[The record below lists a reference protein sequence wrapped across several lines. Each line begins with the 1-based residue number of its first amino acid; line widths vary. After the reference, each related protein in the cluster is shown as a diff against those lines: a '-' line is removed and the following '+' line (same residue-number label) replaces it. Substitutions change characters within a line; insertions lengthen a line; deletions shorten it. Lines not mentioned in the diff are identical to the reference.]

1 MWRYAGK
8 ADNAWT
14 LSVRIADGTELP
26 ASNCIR
32 PVDQFTC
39 ELGGPYFPPVDWPHL
54 QTSTV
59 RVVLACESTPTT
71 CAPGATL
78 HEAWTA
84 IYRSIVTIDDPTPP
98 TASGATGS
106 LFAGGYVRGN
116 ATATLGSAADGSGI
130 KAVQVRVD
138 GSRVVGETALA
149 CDFTR
154 SRPCSDVP
162 TPTDV
167 PVVTANIGDGTH
179 TAEVGAV
186 DAGGNFTAATT
197 QAITVDNEAP
207 APPTPTSPSFTTV
220 AGERATISWTEPSG
234 QVSPI
239 TRAHITV
246 CKATACRTST
256 QPAGFGF
263 GQASVALLDGP
274 GAYTAS
280 VALADG
286 AGNHDPYRAAH
297 WSITRAGPSPTAP
310 MTAVPTVPPTQP
322 VTALPSARLSI
333 TASTI
338 ARDRRS
344 ITVRGTVAPG
354 VHGRV
359 HVTVRTRIAGR
370 LHTVATRTA
379 IARHRFQATLRLPS
393 RRWRTATLTARYVR
407 TTTHR
412 ETVRTRTIH
421 NR

>member
-1 MWRYAGK
+1 
-8 ADNAWT
+8 
-14 LSVRIADGTELP
+14 
-26 ASNCIR
+26 
-32 PVDQFTC
+32 
-39 ELGGPYFPPVDWPHL
+39 
-54 QTSTV
+54 
-59 RVVLACESTPTT
+59 
-71 CAPGATL
+71 
-78 HEAWTA
+78 
-84 IYRSIVTIDDPTPP
+84 
-98 TASGATGS
+98 
-106 LFAGGYVRGN
+106 
-116 ATATLGSAADGSGI
+116 
-130 KAVQVRVD
+130 
-138 GSRVVGETALA
+138 VGETALA

-239 TRAHITV
+239 TRAHVIV